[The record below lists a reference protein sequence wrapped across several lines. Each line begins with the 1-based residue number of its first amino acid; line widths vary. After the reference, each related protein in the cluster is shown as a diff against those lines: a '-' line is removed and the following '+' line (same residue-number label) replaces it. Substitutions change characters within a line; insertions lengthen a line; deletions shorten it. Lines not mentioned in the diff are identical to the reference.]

1 MSNSDFNT
9 LPHKDKVGEIP
20 EFLPPMSRSGNRII
34 NNLPNSLKKVKEKV
48 VKSEGGNVKMLSA
61 FEGAY
66 VRNCFIQNQ
75 STKHIYI
82 IFQISYSFAHH
93 LYSHRLIQV
102 ITRFYE
108 KGI

>member
-75 STKHIYI
+75 SVNK
-82 IFQISYSFAHH
+82 
-93 LYSHRLIQV
+93 
-102 ITRFYE
+102 TRFYY
-108 KGI
+108 IPNLLFFCSPFIFP